1 MGDEG
6 AAREPAVEGTTLVVE
21 GAARKPLEGTTL
33 VVEGAAREPAVEGG
47 TMCPEGAGEAQQ
59 WSENI
64 RTAYVETSVNTT
76 GRFAFIFSS
85 SVMSK
90 DDGNFVNTKKTPA
103 SIYHDLDH
111 IPISRS
117 TLK

>member
-1 MGDEG
+1 MEG
-6 AAREPAVEGTTLVVE
+6 I
-21 GAARKPLEGTTL
+21 TL

-47 TMCPEGAGEAQQ
+47 TMCSEGAGESQQ
-59 WSENI
+59 WSETI
-64 RTAYVETSVNTT
+64 RTTACVETSVNTT

-90 DDGNFVNTKKTPA
+90 DDGNFFNTKKTPA
-103 SIYHDLDH
+103 NIYHDLDH